1 MGGACRYGWRA
12 VVASACGV
20 QMTVRVLACTSLNVC
35 VVVFCRTNDNYHPV
49 KVLMQCPLTNKRT
62 IFFS

>member
-20 QMTVRVLACTSLNVC
+20 QITVQVLACTSVNVC
-35 VVVFCRTNDNYHPV
+35 VVVFCRTNGNYHPV
-49 KVLMQCPLTNKRT
+49 KVLM
-62 IFFS
+62 